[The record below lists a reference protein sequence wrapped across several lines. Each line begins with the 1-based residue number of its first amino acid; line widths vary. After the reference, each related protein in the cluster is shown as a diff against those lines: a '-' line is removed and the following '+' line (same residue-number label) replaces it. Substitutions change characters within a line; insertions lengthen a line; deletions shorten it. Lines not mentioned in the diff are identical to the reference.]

1 MTIVAPLRSALT
13 ESLAGNSSWGGKSF
27 RLETHLGETMCRQND
42 RQQRAAASIS
52 LFILLVAILSLFG
65 CGKQSDSV
73 RSEGGQATAVSRSV
87 NNEDPQWVSRDSSKP
102 AKIAVIFVHGIFG
115 TTTGTWTN
123 DNGKTFFQLL
133 KADPDVGPNVDIYA
147 FGFESKM
154 FGGTGSLDVREGAN
168 KLKTYLYNARV
179 LDYPAVVFV
188 GHSMGGLVVLRYLAS
203 NLDKDDSLAAK
214 VSLVTLYGSPQEGAQ
229 IASIAKLA
237 LSNPALAHMKPVD
250 DNQWL
255 QQLTDDWTNTMR
267 KPHVVCGYEKAPTY
281 GVMIVPWSSSNR
293 FCTEPGVAIDG
304 ANHIDMVKPDRPAH
318 PSVVLLTSAIRRY
331 VLPVQFGARLETP
344 DFVRN
349 GDDWHFVMDS
359 SAKTARVMN
368 LGTAKLTYWFAEKTD
383 PALYIVPDDGPTT
396 VAGNSSQNVKLL
408 LLANAKEK
416 QYSFR
421 LKTSENDDEHV
432 IVDVPNL
439 DHLRQQTAALS
450 KSVVADLNSQL
461 ASIPVDQAS
470 PEVLATTAYKSV
482 EKNLPDLPPAAK
494 WVVTADVLSANSMDK
509 IAAAALNRANAES
522 PKVIHSTSVQDL
534 TTRVQRGTTDKQI
547 LFQIPRQTNGP
558 NAIDPTA
565 KFPPISKSGPDT
577 PAPVIFKIDAAS
589 RGASLELAE
598 RMKRIPSLAGTGF
611 TLEGAVK
618 SATGDSRAANVA
630 FKKALMIEPTS
641 ALQEKIEKRQQ

>member
-1 MTIVAPLRSALT
+1 
-13 ESLAGNSSWGGKSF
+13 
-27 RLETHLGETMCRQND
+27 MCRQND
-42 RQQRAAASIS
+42 CPQRATASVS
-52 LFILLVAILSLFG
+52 LFILLAVTLSLFG
-65 CGKQSDSV
+65 CGKQSDPD
-73 RSEGGQATAVSRSV
+73 RSEGSQAAVTSLSV

-102 AKIAVIFVHGIFG
+102 AKIAVVFVHGIFG

-123 DNGKTFFQLL
+123 DNGTTFFQLV

-168 KLKTYLYNARV
+168 KLKTYLYNAHV
-179 LDYPAVVFV
+179 LDYPAVVLV

-255 QQLTDDWTNTMR
+255 QQLTDDWTNTKR

-293 FCTEPGVAIDG
+293 FCTDPGVAIDG
-304 ANHIDMVKPDRPAH
+304 ANHIDMVKPDRAAH

-331 VLPVQFGARLETP
+331 VLPAQFGARLETP
-344 DFVRN
+344 DFVRD

-368 LGTAKLTYWFAEKTD
+368 LGTANLTYWFAEKTD
-383 PALYIVPDDGPTT
+383 SALYIFPDDGPST
-396 VAGNSSQNVKLL
+396 VAGNSSQNVRLL
-408 LLANAKEK
+408 LLANAKQK

-421 LKTSENDDEHV
+421 LKTSANDDEHV
-432 IVDVPNL
+432 IVDVPDL
-439 DHLRQQTAALS
+439 DRVRQQTVALS
-450 KSVVADLNSQL
+450 TSIVADLNKQL
-461 ASIPVDQAS
+461 ASIPADQAN
-470 PEVLATTAYKSV
+470 PEILASTAYKTV

-494 WVVTADVLSANSMDK
+494 WVVTADVLSATSMDK
-509 IAAAALNRANAES
+509 IAAVALNRANAES
-522 PKVIHSTSVQDL
+522 PKVVRSISVQDL
-534 TTRVQRGTTDKQI
+534 TTRVQRGTAGQQI
-547 LFQIPRQTNGP
+547 HFEVPGQKDHLKVL
-558 NAIDPTA
+558 DPTTR
-565 KFPPISKSGPDT
+565 FLPMQKSGPDSS
-577 PAPVIFKIDAAS
+577 APVIFKIDKS
-589 RGASLELAE
+589 SPRISLELAE
-598 RMKRIPSLAGTGF
+598 QMKRIPSLAGTGF
-611 TLEGAVK
+611 ALEGTVK
-618 SATGDSRAANVA
+618 SATGDSQAADVA
-630 FKKALMIEPTS
+630 FKKALSIEPTP
-641 ALQEKIEKRQQ
+641 ALQDKIAKPQQ

>member
-1 MTIVAPLRSALT
+1 
-13 ESLAGNSSWGGKSF
+13 
-27 RLETHLGETMCRQND
+27 MCRQND
-42 RQQRAAASIS
+42 RLQRATSS
-52 LFILLVAILSLFG
+52 VPLFILLAAVLSLLG
-65 CGKQSDSV
+65 CGKQSDPA
-73 RSEGGQATAVSRSV
+73 RPGGSQATATTMSV
-87 NNEDPQWVSRDSSKP
+87 NNEDPQWISRDFNKP
-102 AKIAVIFVHGIFG
+102 AKIAVVFVHGIFG

-123 DNGKTFFQLL
+123 DNGTTFFQLL
-133 KADPDVGPNVDIYA
+133 KTDPDVGPNVDIYA

-154 FGGTGSLDVREGAN
+154 FGGDGSLDVREGAN
-168 KLKTYLYNARV
+168 KLKTYLYNAHV

-255 QQLTDDWTNTMR
+255 QQLTDDWTNTKR

-293 FCTEPGVAIDG
+293 FCTEPGIAIDG

-349 GDDWHFVMDS
+349 GDDWHFTMDS

-368 LGTAKLTYWFAEKTD
+368 LGTANLTYWFAEKTD

-408 LLANAKEK
+408 LLLANAKEK

-421 LKTSENDDEHV
+421 LKTSANDDEHV
-432 IVDVPNL
+432 IVDVPDL
-439 DHLRQQTAALS
+439 DRVRQQTAALS
-450 KSVVADLNSQL
+450 KSIVADLNSQL
-461 ASIPVDQAS
+461 ASIPADQAS
-470 PEVLATTAYKSV
+470 PEILATTAYKTV

-494 WVVTADVLSANSMDK
+494 WVVTADVLSATSLDK

-522 PKVIHSTSVQDL
+522 PKVVHSSSVQDL
-534 TTRVQRGTTDKQI
+534 TTRVQRGTTDQQI
-547 LFQIPRQTNGP
+547 LFEVPRQKNNP
-558 NAIDPTA
+558 KALDPTA
-565 KFPPISKSGPDT
+565 KFLPIHKSGPDT
-577 PAPVIFKIDAAS
+577 PEPLIFKIDGAS
-589 RGASLELAE
+589 PGVSLELAE

-618 SATGDSRAANVA
+618 SATGDSKAADVA
-630 FKKALMIEPTS
+630 FKKALTIEPTP
-641 ALQEKIEKRQQ
+641 ALQERIAKPQQ

>member
-1 MTIVAPLRSALT
+1 
-13 ESLAGNSSWGGKSF
+13 
-27 RLETHLGETMCRQND
+27 MCRQSN
-42 RQQRAAASIS
+42 RPQRIVSIS
-52 LFILLVAILSLFG
+52 LFILLVAVLSLFG
-65 CGKQSDSV
+65 CGKQSDPT
-73 RSEGGQATAVSRSV
+73 RSDGGQAATTSLSV
-87 NNEDPQWVSRDSSKP
+87 NNEDPQWVSRDSNKP
-102 AKIAVIFVHGIFG
+102 AKIAIVFVHGIFG

-123 DNGKTFFQLL
+123 DNGRTFFQLL
-133 KADPDVGPNVDIYA
+133 KADPDVGPYVDIYA

-168 KLKTYLYNARV
+168 KLKTYLYSAHV

-229 IASIAKLA
+229 IASIAKLV

-255 QQLTDDWTNTMR
+255 QQLTDDWTNTKR

-331 VLPVQFGARLETP
+331 VLPVQFGTRLETP
-344 DFVRN
+344 DFVRD

-368 LGTAKLTYWFAEKTD
+368 LGTANLTYWFAEKTD
-383 PALYIVPDDGPTT
+383 PALYIVPDDGPAT
-396 VAGNSSQNVKLL
+396 VAGNSIQNVKLL

-421 LKTSENDDEHV
+421 LKTSANDDEHV
-432 IVDVPNL
+432 IVDVPDL
-439 DHLRQQTAALS
+439 ERVRQQTAALS
-450 KSVVADLNSQL
+450 KSIVADMNSQL
-461 ASIPVDQAS
+461 ASIPADKAS
-470 PEVLATTAYKSV
+470 PEVLATTAYKTV

-494 WVVTADVLSANSMDK
+494 WVITADVLSATSMDK
-509 IAAAALNRANAES
+509 IAAVALNRANAES
-522 PKVIHSTSVQDL
+522 PKVVHSTSVQDVA
-534 TTRVQRGTTDKQI
+534 TRVQRGTTDQQI
-547 LFQIPRQTNGP
+547 LFEVPRQKRDLKVL
-558 NAIDPTA
+558 DPTA
-565 KFPPISKSGPDT
+565 KFLPNQKSGPDT
-577 PAPVIFKIDAAS
+577 VAPVIFKIEGAS
-589 RGASLELAE
+589 PGASLELAE

-618 SATGDSRAANVA
+618 SATGDSKAANVA
-630 FKKALMIEPTS
+630 FKKALMIEPTP
-641 ALQEKIEKRQQ
+641 ALKEKMAKPQQ